1 MGKIILESKKLI
13 KAYSNGANKL
23 DVINNLNLIKNNIK
37 QNEKV
42 QSSEIITIVGQSGCG
57 KTTLLNLI
65 GGLDRPDSGELM
77 VLGQNILEINNNDA
91 ADFRNKNLGLIFQ
104 FHHLLPEFTA
114 YENVLMPAMINE
126 NVKDKENLADELF
139 DYVNLTNRKSHY
151 PSELSGGERLRV
163 AVLRAL
169 INQPALVLA
178 DEPTGNLDG
187 DNSKKLMRLFKKI
200 NSDFNQTFIITT
212 HDPEVAKIGTRCLK
226 MINGRLRKNNI

>member
-1 MGKIILESKKLI
+1 MGKIILESKKLV

-23 DVINNLNLIKNNIK
+23 DVINNLNL
-37 QNEKV
+37 KV

-77 VLGQNILEINNNDA
+77 VLGQNILEINNNVA
-91 ADFRNKNLGLIFQ
+91 AVFRIKHLGLIFQ
-104 FHHLLPEFTA
+104 FHHLLPEFPA

>member
-1 MGKIILESKKLI
+1 MGKIILESKKLV

-23 DVINNLNLIKNNIK
+23 DVINNLNL
-37 QNEKV
+37 KV

-65 GGLDRPDSGELM
+65 GGLDLPDSGELM

>member
-1 MGKIILESKKLI
+1 MGKIILESKKLV

-23 DVINNLNLIKNNIK
+23 DVINNLNL
-37 QNEKV
+37 KV

-91 ADFRNKNLGLIFQ
+91 ADFRNKNLDLIFQ

>member
-1 MGKIILESKKLI
+1 
-13 KAYSNGANKL
+13 
-23 DVINNLNLIKNNIK
+23 
-37 QNEKV
+37 
-42 QSSEIITIVGQSGCG
+42 
-57 KTTLLNLI
+57 
-65 GGLDRPDSGELM
+65 M

-163 AVLRAL
+163 AVLRAF

>member
-1 MGKIILESKKLI
+1 MGKIILESKKLV

-23 DVINNLNLIKNNIK
+23 DVINNLNL
-37 QNEKV
+37 KV

-65 GGLDRPDSGELM
+65 GGLERPDSGELM

>member
-1 MGKIILESKKLI
+1 MGKIILESKKI
-13 KAYSNGANKL
+13 VKAYSNGANKL
-23 DVINNLNLIKNNIK
+23 DVINNLNL
-37 QNEKV
+37 KV

-65 GGLDRPDSGELM
+65 GGLDRPGSGELM

>member
-1 MGKIILESKKLI
+1 MGKIILESKKLV
-13 KAYSNGANKL
+13 KAYSNGVNKL
-23 DVINNLNLIKNNIK
+23 DVINNLNL
-37 QNEKV
+37 KV

-114 YENVLMPAMINE
+114 YENVLMPARINE

-212 HDPEVAKIGTRCLK
+212 HDPEVSKIGTRCLK

>member
-1 MGKIILESKKLI
+1 
-13 KAYSNGANKL
+13 
-23 DVINNLNLIKNNIK
+23 
-37 QNEKV
+37 
-42 QSSEIITIVGQSGCG
+42 
-57 KTTLLNLI
+57 
-65 GGLDRPDSGELM
+65 M

-114 YENVLMPAMINE
+114 YENVLMPAMINK

>member
-1 MGKIILESKKLI
+1 MGKIILESKKLV

-23 DVINNLNLIKNNIK
+23 DVINNLNL
-37 QNEKV
+37 KV
-42 QSSEIITIVGQSGCG
+42 QSAEIITIVGQSGCG

-65 GGLDRPDSGELM
+65 GGIDRPDSGELM

>member
-1 MGKIILESKKLI
+1 MGKIILESKKLV
-13 KAYSNGANKL
+13 KTYSNGANKL
-23 DVINNLNLIKNNIK
+23 DVINNLNL
-37 QNEKV
+37 KV

>member
-1 MGKIILESKKLI
+1 MGKIILESKKLV
-13 KAYSNGANKL
+13 KAYSNGVNKL
-23 DVINNLNLIKNNIK
+23 DVINNLNL
-37 QNEKV
+37 KV

-114 YENVLMPAMINE
+114 YENVLMPARINE

>member
-1 MGKIILESKKLI
+1 MGKIILESKKLV

-23 DVINNLNLIKNNIK
+23 DVINNLNL
-37 QNEKV
+37 KV

-212 HDPEVAKIGTRCLK
+212 HDPEVSKIGTRCLK